1 MKECLKKNKLLLV
14 VTAFFSVITSVG
26 NAVVAIFLQKIIDV
40 TMGKNFNG
48 FLNVLLAT
56 LVSVSYTHLDVYKR
70 QGINCPIY
78 CCKACLNR
86 VAFFFQPI

>member
-56 LVSVSYTHLDVYKR
+56 LVYIAMYGLCYFIYAVTSNCLLYTSFLKFR
-70 QGINCPIY
+70 R
-78 CCKACLNR
+78 AR
-86 VAFFFQPI
+86 